1 MPDFHHAPT
10 CRCGNCEPEP
20 ADGPAIIEQECGCL
34 FNDGD
39 MYFCHDH
46 DPDRAG
52 DTT

>member
-20 ADGPAIIEQECGCL
+20 ADGPTIIEQDCGCL
-34 FNDGD
+34 FNDGGI
-39 MYFCHDH
+39 YFCNDH
-46 DPDRAG
+46 DPDRGG